1 MCMKKND
8 HRLEIEDKKMDILPA
23 DLRKIANNNMIRN
36 KELYKRL
43 AHM

>member
-1 MCMKKND
+1 MKKND
-8 HRLEIEDKKMDILPA
+8 HRLEIEDKKTDILPA
-23 DLRKIANNNMIRN
+23 DLRKIADNNMIRN

>member
-1 MCMKKND
+1 MYMKQND
-8 HRLEIEDKKMDILPA
+8 HRLEMEDKKMDTLPA

-36 KELYKRL
+36 KELYKQL